1 MKPGELQMQKYR
13 LATLLVLLGY
23 TVFLAYLM
31 LFGFG
36 RYPYTD
42 YSYNLVPFA
51 TIRHF
56 LNIDRFNTTT
66 WVVNLIGNI
75 GVFIPFGILLPAVG
89 MKQVLKAYR
98 IFLIALIALELAQLI
113 SKRGSLDID
122 DVILNS
128 LGFWMGYLIYCA
140 GRAYIFDKGA
150 KRNDTN

>member
-1 MKPGELQMQKYR
+1 MHKYR
-13 LATLLVLLGY
+13 LTALLLLLGY
-23 TVFLAYLM
+23 TAFLAYLM

-56 LNIDRFNTTT
+56 LNIDQFNTNT
-66 WVVNLIGNI
+66 WVINLFGNI
-75 GVFIPFGILLPAVG
+75 GVFIPFGILLPAACL
-89 MKQVLKAYR
+89 KQGLKAYG

-122 DVILNS
+122 DILLNS
-128 LGFWMGYLIYCA
+128 LGFLIGYLIYCA

-150 KRNDTN
+150 KRNDSN